1 MEPQQILLVDLV
13 VEDHFIQVDLLDQ
26 VVLLV
31 EIQHHLLCRQ
41 TEMQLTLLIADGDM
55 LVVMERIV
63 LIEVLAVVVLVVLVL
78 MEIQVVL
85 MVEQV

>member
-1 MEPQQILLVDLV
+1 
-13 VEDHFIQVDLLDQ
+13 

-41 TEMQLTLLIADGDM
+41 TEMQLTLLITDGVM
-55 LVVMERIV
+55 LVVMHHIAP
-63 LIEVLAVVVLVVLVL
+63 IEVLVVVVLVVLDNL
-78 MEIQVVL
+78 DQVVV

>member
-41 TEMQLTLLIADGDM
+41 TEMQLTLLIVDGDM
-55 LVVMERIV
+55 LVVMHN
-63 LIEVLAVVVLVVLVL
+63 LIPTVVLAVVVLAVLDNL
-78 MEIQVVL
+78 DQVVL
-85 MVEQV
+85 MVE